1 MGEDEIQRNNQENSR
16 NGCEATARQAIL
28 EFLMKNLCLFLSM
41 DAGLVS
47 DTRLI
52 YPLKIAESQR
62 LKGGKVDPEIPE
74 FEKAPSRSLMIMA
87 RLGVWNECLGKR

>member
-1 MGEDEIQRNNQENSR
+1 
-16 NGCEATARQAIL
+16 
-28 EFLMKNLCLFLSM
+28 MKNLCLFLSM
-41 DAGLVS
+41 DARLVS

-74 FEKAPSRSLMIMA
+74 FDKAPSRSLMIMA
-87 RLGVWNECLGKR
+87 RLGEWNERLLSARCNVSTLLTFLTPITHLP